1 MEFAHTRACAVGV
14 IPPFCAWVSKPNGAC
29 FLLLS
34 GHLLNCYKG
43 YEGLK
48 TLADQSARSSEV
60 GFDRAMADEIVTRE
74 EIRAMRRSYSDAGL
88 ETLPNNPFEAFAVWL
103 KQAHENSV
111 IVEANAMV
119 LSTLASD
126 GQITTRT
133 VLLKDISEGGFT
145 FFTNYES
152 RKAHGIELNQNVS
165 LLFPWYAMERQVS
178 ISGIAEKVSEQE
190 SDDYFAT
197 RPWGS
202 QIGAWASHQSSPLAS
217 RDELEQRYEGAA
229 QKWPEGSVV
238 PRPPHWGGYRVTP
251 LNIEFWQGR
260 YSRLHDR
267 LRYERSN
274 TAADW
279 ELSRYYP

>member
-1 MEFAHTRACAVGV
+1 
-14 IPPFCAWVSKPNGAC
+14 
-29 FLLLS
+29 
-34 GHLLNCYKG
+34 
-43 YEGLK
+43 
-48 TLADQSARSSEV
+48 
-60 GFDRAMADEIVTRE
+60 MAEEIVTRD

-88 ETLPNNPFEAFAVWL
+88 ETLPENPFEAFAQWL
-103 KQAHENSV
+103 KDAHENPV

-119 LSTLASD
+119 LSTVTADS
-126 GQITTRT
+126 QINTRT

-145 FFTNYES
+145 FFTNYQS
-152 RKAHGIELNQNVS
+152 RKAHGIELNPNVS

-178 ISGIAEKVSEQE
+178 ISGVAEKISAQE

-202 QIGAWASHQSSPLAS
+202 QIGAWASAQSSHLAS
-217 RDELEQRYEGAA
+217 REELEQRFAGAA
-229 QKWPEGSVV
+229 AKWPEGSAV
-238 PRPPHWGGYRVTP
+238 PRPAHWGGYRVIP

-267 LRYERSN
+267 LRYERATTSG
-274 TAADW
+274 DW